1 MVAFIVFFFNE
12 NESFITNKYYRK
24 KEIARSYKC
33 KSRRIRYTLK
43 KWWKWKK
50 RGKKKITEF
59 NKRLV
64 TNRKS
69 LAVFYSG

>member
-1 MVAFIVFFFNE
+1 MVAFIVFFLMKTKVLLQ
-12 NESFITNKYYRK
+12 TNTIEKKKLPDRISANLEEYVIRK
-24 KEIARSYKC
+24 EMMKV
-33 KSRRIRYTLK
+33 
-43 KWWKWKK
+43 KK